1 MDALFLVTNAP
12 GRSAYNP
19 VERRMA
25 PLSSQLSGV
34 ILKPDHYG
42 SHLNNRGKTI
52 DETLERKNFS
62 KAGNTL
68 AELWNEVT
76 IDNHPVKA
84 EFIEPT
90 DKQNFVPDF
99 DILWYSKHVQESQY
113 FLQVKFESI
122 NLIMIYNCIKI
133 RIEIIRRN
141 CILLMKIER

>member
-1 MDALFLVTNAP
+1 MFRYAKVIAFAINHFKKQNLDALFLVTNAP

-25 PLSSQLSGV
+25 PLSSQLFGV

-42 SHLNNRGKTI
+42 SHLNGRGKTT

-68 AELWNEVT
+68 TELWNELI

-90 DKQNFVPDF
+90 EKQNFVPDF
-99 DILWYSKHVQESQY
+99 DISCYSKHVQESQY
-113 FLQVKFESI
+113 CFTG
-122 NLIMIYNCIKI
+122 KI
-133 RIEIIRRN
+133 
-141 CILLMKIER
+141 